1 MDIANGKVDNTSIDQ
16 KQNEVKWCQVKEE
29 LNTENIS
36 TPKII
41 AVGGGKGG
49 AGKSV
54 ISTITA
60 FWIARMGNR
69 TVLIDVDLG
78 GANLHT
84 LLGIKSPSKTL
95 NDFITHKFESLED
108 ICIDT
113 GEKNLRLISGASDVL
128 SLANPHFSQKV
139 KLITHLSRLD
149 TDYVVL
155 DLGAGTSFNV
165 LDFFLI
171 AHKKIVVVTPEPT
184 SIQNAYIFVRNAV
197 YRKLSRLS
205 GKNPSLQALIKI
217 AMDPKN
223 VLKIRTIK
231 ELFQFIEESD
241 EKDIIEVLKK
251 EIGNIRLQVITNM
264 VKKEKEEN
272 AGRIVQIVAEK
283 YLTISTS
290 DLGSV
295 SYDKHIGT
303 MVSDMVPLIK
313 LDQSSKAF
321 GNVYEI
327 ANKMKRD

>member
-1 MDIANGKVDNTSIDQ
+1 M
-16 KQNEVKWCQVKEE
+16 KEE
-29 LNTENIS
+29 LNTENKS
-36 TPKII
+36 TPNIV

-54 ISTITA
+54 FSTIMA
-60 FWIARMGNR
+60 FWLARTGKR
-69 TVLIDVDLG
+69 TVLMDIDLG

-84 LLGIKSPSKTL
+84 LLGIKSPDRTL
-95 NDFITHKFESLED
+95 NDFITRKFDELED

-113 GEKNLRLISGASDVL
+113 SEKNLRLISGASDVL
-128 SLANPHFSQKV
+128 SLANPHFSQKI
-139 KLITHLSRLD
+139 KLMTHLSRLD

-171 AHKKIVVVTPEPT
+171 AHKKIIVLTPEPT

-205 GKNPSLQALIKI
+205 SKNPSLQALIKI

-223 VLKIRTIK
+223 ILKIRTVK

-241 EKDIIEVLKK
+241 EKNIIEDLKK
-251 EIGNIRLQVITNM
+251 EIGDIHLGVVTNM
-264 VKKEKEEN
+264 IKNEKEEN

-283 YLTISTS
+283 YLTIPSTN
-290 DLGSV
+290 LGCV
-295 SYDKHIGT
+295 SYDKHINK
-303 MVSDMVPLIK
+303 MVLDMTPLIN
-313 LDQSSKAF
+313 LDQSSQAY
-321 GNVYEI
+321 GNIYEI
-327 ANKMKRD
+327 VTKLSKG

>member
-1 MDIANGKVDNTSIDQ
+1 M
-16 KQNEVKWCQVKEE
+16 KEE
-29 LNTENIS
+29 LNTENKS
-36 TPKII
+36 TPKIL

-54 ISTITA
+54 FSTIMA
-60 FWIARMGNR
+60 FWLARIGHR
-69 TVLIDVDLG
+69 TVLMDVDLG

-84 LLGIKSPSKTL
+84 LLGLKSPDRTL
-95 NDFITHKFESLED
+95 NDFITRKFGELED

-113 GEKNLRLISGASDVL
+113 SEKNLRLISGASDVL
-128 SLANPHFSQKV
+128 SLANPHFSQKI
-139 KLITHLSRLD
+139 KLMTHLSRLD
-149 TDYVVL
+149 ADYVVL

-171 AHKKIVVVTPEPT
+171 AHKKLVVLTPEPT

-205 GKNPSLQALIKI
+205 SKNPSLQALIKI

-241 EKDIIEVLKK
+241 KTNIIEVLKK
-251 EIGNIRLQVITNM
+251 EIGDMHLGVVTNK
-264 VKKEKEEN
+264 VRNEKEEN

-283 YLTISTS
+283 YLTLPST
-290 DLGSV
+290 DLGCV
-295 SYDKHIGT
+295 TYDRHIRT
-303 MVSDMVPLIK
+303 MVSDMVPLIN
-313 LDQSSKAF
+313 LDQSSQAF
-321 GNVYEI
+321 GNIYEI
-327 ANKMKRD
+327 ASKLSRD

>member
-1 MDIANGKVDNTSIDQ
+1 M
-16 KQNEVKWCQVKEE
+16 KEE
-29 LNTENIS
+29 LNTENKS
-36 TPKII
+36 TPKIL

-54 ISTITA
+54 FSTIMA
-60 FWIARMGNR
+60 FWLARIGHR
-69 TVLIDVDLG
+69 TVLMDVDLG

-84 LLGIKSPSKTL
+84 LLGIKSPDRTL
-95 NDFITHKFESLED
+95 NDFITRKFGELED

-113 GEKNLRLISGASDVL
+113 SEKNLRLISGASDVL
-128 SLANPHFSQKV
+128 SLANPHFSQKI
-139 KLITHLSRLD
+139 KLMTHLSRLD
-149 TDYVVL
+149 ADYVVL

-165 LDFFLI
+165 LDFFLV
-171 AHKKIVVVTPEPT
+171 AHKKLIVLTPEPT

-205 GKNPSLQALIKI
+205 SKNPSLQALIKI

-241 EKDIIEVLKK
+241 KTNIIEVLKK
-251 EIGNIRLQVITNM
+251 EIGDMHLGVVTNK
-264 VKKEKEEN
+264 VRNEKEEN

-283 YLTISTS
+283 YLTIPST
-290 DLGSV
+290 DLGCV
-295 SYDKHIGT
+295 SYDSHIHT
-303 MVSDMVPLIK
+303 MVSDMIPLTN
-313 LDQSSKAF
+313 LDQSSQAY

-327 ANKMKRD
+327 ANKLSRD

>member
-1 MDIANGKVDNTSIDQ
+1 
-16 KQNEVKWCQVKEE
+16 VKEE
-29 LNTENIS
+29 LNTENKL
-36 TPKII
+36 TPKIL

-54 ISTITA
+54 FSTIMA
-60 FWIARMGNR
+60 FWLARTGKR

-84 LLGIKSPSKTL
+84 LLGIKSPDRTL
-95 NDFITHKFESLED
+95 NDFITRKFEELED

-113 GEKNLRLISGASDVL
+113 SEKNLRLISGASDVL
-128 SLANPHFSQKV
+128 SLANPHFSQKI
-139 KLITHLSRLD
+139 KLMTHLSRLD
-149 TDYVVL
+149 ADYVVL

-171 AHKKIVVVTPEPT
+171 AHKKIIVLTPEPT

-205 GKNPSLQALIKI
+205 SKIPSLQALIKI

-241 EKDIIEVLKK
+241 EKNTIEVLKK
-251 EIGNIRLQVITNM
+251 EIGNIHLGVVTNM
-264 VKKEKEEN
+264 VKNEKEEN

-283 YLTISTS
+283 YLTIPSTN
-290 DLGSV
+290 LGCV
-295 SYDKHIGT
+295 SYDKHIRA
-303 MVSDMVPLIK
+303 MVSDMIPLTN
-313 LDQSSKAF
+313 LDQSSQAY

-327 ANKMKRD
+327 VSKLSKD

>member
-1 MDIANGKVDNTSIDQ
+1 M
-16 KQNEVKWCQVKEE
+16 KEE
-29 LNTENIS
+29 LNTENKS
-36 TPKII
+36 TPKIV

-54 ISTITA
+54 FSTIMA
-60 FWIARMGNR
+60 FWLARTGKR
-69 TVLIDVDLG
+69 TVLMDIDLG

-84 LLGIKSPSKTL
+84 LLGIKSPDRTL
-95 NDFITHKFESLED
+95 NDFITRKFDELED

-113 GEKNLRLISGASDVL
+113 SEKNLRLISGASDVL
-128 SLANPHFSQKV
+128 SLANPHFSQKI
-139 KLITHLSRLD
+139 KLMTHLSRLD

-171 AHKKIVVVTPEPT
+171 AHKKIIVLTPEPT

-205 GKNPSLQALIKI
+205 SKNPSLQALIKI

-223 VLKIRTIK
+223 ILKIRTVK

-241 EKDIIEVLKK
+241 EKNIIEDLKK
-251 EIGNIRLQVITNM
+251 EIGDIHLGVVTNM
-264 VKKEKEEN
+264 VKNEKEEN

-283 YLTISTS
+283 YLTIPSTN
-290 DLGSV
+290 LGCV
-295 SYDKHIGT
+295 SYDKHINK
-303 MVSDMVPLIK
+303 MVLDMTPLIN
-313 LDQSSKAF
+313 LDQSSQAY
-321 GNVYEI
+321 GNIYEI
-327 ANKMKRD
+327 VTKLSKG

>member
-1 MDIANGKVDNTSIDQ
+1 M
-16 KQNEVKWCQVKEE
+16 KEE
-29 LNTENIS
+29 LNTENKS
-36 TPKII
+36 TPKILAI
-41 AVGGGKGG
+41 GGGKGG

-54 ISTITA
+54 FSTIMA
-60 FWIARMGNR
+60 FWLARTGNR
-69 TVLIDVDLG
+69 TVLMDLDLG

-84 LLGIKSPSKTL
+84 LLGIKSPDRTL
-95 NDFITHKFESLED
+95 NDFITRRFGELED

-113 GEKNLRLISGASDVL
+113 SEKNLRLISGASDVL
-128 SLANPHFSQKV
+128 SLANPHFSQKI
-139 KLITHLSRLD
+139 KLMTHLSRLD
-149 TDYVVL
+149 ADCVVL

-171 AHKKIVVVTPEPT
+171 AHKKIVVLTPEPT

-205 GKNPSLQALIKI
+205 SKNPSLQALIKI

-241 EKDIIEVLKK
+241 ENNIIEVLKK
-251 EIGNIRLQVITNM
+251 EIGDIHLGVVTNM
-264 VKKEKEEN
+264 VKNEKEEN

-283 YLTISTS
+283 YLTIPST
-290 DLGSV
+290 DLGCV
-295 SYDKHIGT
+295 SYDNHIRK
-303 MVSDMVPLIK
+303 MVSDMVPLIN
-313 LDQSSKAF
+313 LDQSSQAF

-327 ANKMKRD
+327 ANKLSKD

>member
-1 MDIANGKVDNTSIDQ
+1 M
-16 KQNEVKWCQVKEE
+16 KEE
-29 LNTENIS
+29 LNTENKS
-36 TPKII
+36 TPKILAI
-41 AVGGGKGG
+41 GGGKGG

-54 ISTITA
+54 FSTIMA
-60 FWIARMGNR
+60 FWLARTGNR
-69 TVLIDVDLG
+69 TVLMDLDLG

-84 LLGIKSPSKTL
+84 LLGIKSPDRTL
-95 NDFITHKFESLED
+95 NDFITRRFGELED

-113 GEKNLRLISGASDVL
+113 SEKNLRLISGASDVL
-128 SLANPHFSQKV
+128 SLANPHFSQKI
-139 KLITHLSRLD
+139 KLMTHLSRLD
-149 TDYVVL
+149 ADCVVL

-171 AHKKIVVVTPEPT
+171 AHKKIIVLTPEPT

-205 GKNPSLQALIKI
+205 SKNPSLQALIKI

-241 EKDIIEVLKK
+241 EKNIIEVLKK
-251 EIGNIRLQVITNM
+251 EIGDIHLGVVTNM
-264 VKKEKEEN
+264 VKNEKEEN

-283 YLTISTS
+283 YLTIPST
-290 DLGSV
+290 DLGCV
-295 SYDKHIGT
+295 SYDNHIRK
-303 MVSDMVPLIK
+303 MVSDMVPLIN
-313 LDQSSKAF
+313 LDQSSQAF

-327 ANKMKRD
+327 ANKLSRD

>member
-1 MDIANGKVDNTSIDQ
+1 
-16 KQNEVKWCQVKEE
+16 VKEE
-29 LNTENIS
+29 LNTENKS
-36 TPKII
+36 TPKIL

-54 ISTITA
+54 FSTIMA
-60 FWIARMGNR
+60 FWLARMGNR
-69 TVLIDVDLG
+69 TVLMDVDLG

-84 LLGIKSPSKTL
+84 LLGIKSPDRTL
-95 NDFITHKFESLED
+95 NDFITKKFGELED

-113 GEKNLRLISGASDVL
+113 SEKNLRLISGASDVL
-128 SLANPHFSQKV
+128 SLANPHFSQKI
-139 KLITHLSRLD
+139 KLMTHLSRLD
-149 TDYVVL
+149 ADYVVL

-171 AHKKIVVVTPEPT
+171 AHKKLVVLTPEPT

-205 GKNPSLQALIKI
+205 SKNPSLQALIKI

-241 EKDIIEVLKK
+241 KTNIIEVLKK
-251 EIGNIRLQVITNM
+251 EIGDMHLGVVTNK
-264 VKKEKEEN
+264 VRNEKEEN

-283 YLTISTS
+283 YLTIPST
-290 DLGSV
+290 DLGCV
-295 SYDKHIGT
+295 SYDSHIHT
-303 MVSDMVPLIK
+303 MVSDMIPLTN
-313 LDQSSKAF
+313 LDQSSQAY

-327 ANKMKRD
+327 ANKLSRD

>member
-1 MDIANGKVDNTSIDQ
+1 
-16 KQNEVKWCQVKEE
+16 VKEE
-29 LNTENIS
+29 LNTENKS
-36 TPKII
+36 TPKIL

-54 ISTITA
+54 FSTIMS
-60 FWIARMGNR
+60 FWLARMGNR
-69 TVLIDVDLG
+69 TVLMDVDLG

-84 LLGIKSPSKTL
+84 LLGIKSPDRTL
-95 NDFITHKFESLED
+95 NDFITKKFGELED

-113 GEKNLRLISGASDVL
+113 SEKNLRLISGASDVL
-128 SLANPHFSQKV
+128 SLANPHFSQKI
-139 KLITHLSRLD
+139 KLMTHLSRLD
-149 TDYVVL
+149 ADYVVL

-171 AHKKIVVVTPEPT
+171 AHKKIVVLTPEPT

-205 GKNPSLQALIKI
+205 SKNPSLQALIKM

-241 EKDIIEVLKK
+241 EKNIIEVLKK
-251 EIGNIRLQVITNM
+251 EIGDIHLEVVTNM
-264 VKKEKEEN
+264 VKNEKEEN

-283 YLTISTS
+283 YLTLPST
-290 DLGSV
+290 DLGCV
-295 SYDKHIGT
+295 TYDRHIRT
-303 MVSDMVPLIK
+303 MVSDMVPLIN
-313 LDQSSKAF
+313 LDQSSQAF
-321 GNVYEI
+321 GNIYEI
-327 ANKMKRD
+327 ASKLSRD

>member
-1 MDIANGKVDNTSIDQ
+1 MK
-16 KQNEVKWCQVKEE
+16 KE
-29 LNTENIS
+29 LNTENKS
-36 TPKII
+36 TPKIL

-54 ISTITA
+54 FSTIMA
-60 FWIARMGNR
+60 FWLARIGNR
-69 TVLIDVDLG
+69 TVLMDVDLG

-84 LLGIKSPSKTL
+84 LLGIKSPDRTL
-95 NDFITHKFESLED
+95 NDFITRKFSDLED

-113 GEKNLRLISGASDVL
+113 SEKNLRLISGASDVL
-128 SLANPHFSQKV
+128 SLANPHFSQKI
-139 KLITHLSRLD
+139 KLMTHLSRLD
-149 TDYVVL
+149 ADYVVL

-171 AHKKIVVVTPEPT
+171 AHKKIVVLTPEPT

-205 GKNPSLQALIKI
+205 SKNPSLQALIKI

-241 EKDIIEVLKK
+241 KNNIIEVLKK
-251 EIGNIRLQVITNM
+251 EIVDIHLGVVTNM
-264 VKKEKEEN
+264 VKNEKEEN

-283 YLTISTS
+283 YLTIPST
-290 DLGSV
+290 DLGCV
-295 SYDKHIGT
+295 SYDRHIHT
-303 MVSDMVPLIK
+303 MVSDMTPLIN
-313 LDQSSKAF
+313 LDQSSRAF

-327 ANKMKRD
+327 ATKLSRD

>member
-1 MDIANGKVDNTSIDQ
+1 M
-16 KQNEVKWCQVKEE
+16 KEE
-29 LNTENIS
+29 LNTENKS
-36 TPKII
+36 TPKIL

-54 ISTITA
+54 FSTIMA
-60 FWIARMGNR
+60 FWLARIGHR
-69 TVLIDVDLG
+69 TVLMDVDLG

-84 LLGIKSPSKTL
+84 LLGIKSPDRTL
-95 NDFITHKFESLED
+95 NDFITRRFGELED

-113 GEKNLRLISGASDVL
+113 SEKNLRLISGASDVL
-128 SLANPHFSQKV
+128 SLANPHFSQKI
-139 KLITHLSRLD
+139 KLMTHLSRLD
-149 TDYVVL
+149 ADCVVL

-171 AHKKIVVVTPEPT
+171 AHKKIIVLTPEPT

-205 GKNPSLQALIKI
+205 SKNPSLQALIKI

-241 EKDIIEVLKK
+241 ENNIIEVLKK
-251 EIGNIRLQVITNM
+251 EIGDIHLGVVTNM
-264 VKKEKEEN
+264 VKNEKEEN

-283 YLTISTS
+283 YLTIPST
-290 DLGSV
+290 DLGCV
-295 SYDKHIGT
+295 SYDNHIRT
-303 MVSDMVPLIK
+303 MVSDMTPLIN
-313 LDQSSKAF
+313 LDQSSQAF

-327 ANKMKRD
+327 ANKLSRD